1 MATEINSTLK
11 HGYEQLNKDI
21 EQFDAV
27 FPITEDMNITYN
39 GVARL
44 VMLDRYSFKDTKKTT
59 LKEG

>member
-11 HGYEQLNKDI
+11 QGFEQINKDI

-27 FPITEDMNITYN
+27 FPITEDMHITYS

-44 VMLDRYSFKDTKKTT
+44 VILDHYSFKDT
-59 LKEG
+59 